1 MESSS
6 LKLPSAFLGPSSKNE
21 KKKKKKQKKTVL
33 KSSLYF
39 GEMELS
45 SPKNL
50 IKTPLGIRLYWLL
63 KHSVF

>member
-6 LKLPSAFLGPSSKNE
+6 LKLPSAFLGPISKNE
-21 KKKKKKQKKTVL
+21 KKKAVL
-33 KSSLYF
+33 KCSLYF

-45 SPKNL
+45 SPKNF

-63 KHSVF
+63 KHPVF